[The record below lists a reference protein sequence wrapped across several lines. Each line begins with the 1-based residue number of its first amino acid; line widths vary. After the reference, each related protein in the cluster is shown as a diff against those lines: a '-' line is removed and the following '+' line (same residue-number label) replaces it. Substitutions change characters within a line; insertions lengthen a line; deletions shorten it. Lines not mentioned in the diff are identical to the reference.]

1 MLIILLPH
9 HFKFPVLYTRISP
22 QGGTSTLEDLLLIWR
37 VTSSWGFEELL
48 LLSSLSLFI
57 SSSWVPPSM
66 LEDLLLAWSLPLF
79 SSSSSWA
86 DPSKFEDLLLVWS
99 FPELSII
106 HGMQITKS
114 LLLKIWQNNLRQ
126 VVKLLPNALQMNF
139 PSISPKFLRMEIQHC
154 PFKSPVVYW

>member
-86 DPSKFEDLLLVWS
+86 DPS
-99 FPELSII
+99 
-106 HGMQITKS
+106 
-114 LLLKIWQNNLRQ
+114 LKISCLSGVFQSSPSFMACRLQSRCSWKSDKIIWD
-126 VVKLLPNALQMNF
+126 KLLSCYRMHSRWTFHLSLQSF
-139 PSISPKFLRMEIQHC
+139 
-154 PFKSPVVYW
+154 